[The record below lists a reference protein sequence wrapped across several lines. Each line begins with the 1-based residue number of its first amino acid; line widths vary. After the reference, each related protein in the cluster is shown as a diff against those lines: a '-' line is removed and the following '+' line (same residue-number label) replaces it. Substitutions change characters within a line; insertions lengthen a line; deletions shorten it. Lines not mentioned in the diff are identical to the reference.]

1 MKTLYLHIGIH
12 KTGSSSIQGF
22 LSGNSEL
29 LEKEN
34 YYYPKEGSY
43 YHPVAKSQA
52 PLSMML
58 LGKELYYLRN
68 IPLTK
73 IKCIQDIKKD
83 IQQSISENVVVSSEH
98 FRGLKN
104 LDQIIELKNIFLPIV
119 DNIKVLVY
127 LRRQDLAFESEWSQN
142 IKNGAKTL
150 SFDDYLD
157 GEIVFAERGYDRFDY
172 STLLNNFA
180 QVFGADNLIVRLFEK
195 GQLHQ
200 GCVVL
205 DFLMQIGVKQGNYSI
220 ERLNESPSIE
230 HLEVIRSIVGKIE
243 SREARKAFIQ
253 LIKAIP
259 LNFDETK
266 YSLFSNEARMAYLS
280 RFKDSNAM
288 VAKSFLNRDDGV
300 LFYEPCQNSYPVY
313 PGLSNERMSEISEAI
328 FSFLGYSRSIKNE
341 SE

>member
-12 KTGSSSIQGF
+12 KTGSSSIQYF
-22 LSGNSEL
+22 LSSNSEL

-43 YHPVAKSQA
+43 YHPVPKSQS

-58 LGKELYYLRN
+58 LGKVPDYLRK

-73 IKCIQDIKKD
+73 TKCIQDIQKD
-83 IQQSISENVVVSSEH
+83 IKQSICKNVVVSSEH
-98 FRGLKN
+98 LRVLKN
-104 LDQIIELKNIFLPIV
+104 LDQIIELRNIFLPIV

-127 LRRQDLAFESEWSQN
+127 LRRQDLALESAWRQN

-157 GEIVFAERGYDRFDY
+157 NQIVFAERGYDRFDY
-172 STLLNNFA
+172 SALLNNFA
-180 QVFGADNLIVRLFEK
+180 HVFGADNLIVRLFET

-205 DFLMQIGVKQGNYSI
+205 DFLMQIGVKQGDYSI
-220 ERLNESPSIE
+220 ERLNVSPSIE
-230 HLEVIRSIVGKIE
+230 RLEVIRSLVGKIE
-243 SREARKAFIQ
+243 SRDARKAFIQ
-253 LIKAIP
+253 SIKAVP

-266 YSLFSNEARMAYLS
+266 YSLFSNEARVAYLN
-280 RFKDSNAM
+280 RFKDSNAK

-328 FSFLGYSRSIKNE
+328 FSFLGNSRV
-341 SE
+341 